1 MANDQ
6 RSNSVGPVLRTG
18 DVADA
23 VIEAIQEDNPGREF
37 VIANKVSYVRIET
50 EGECIIR
57 RETLSK
63 HMGRPFSIAELEL
76 DLTSFSGRVETTDD
90 QIRFYLQR
98 IL

>member
-37 VIANKVSYVRIET
+37 VIADKVSYV
-50 EGECIIR
+50 
-57 RETLSK
+57 
-63 HMGRPFSIAELEL
+63 
-76 DLTSFSGRVETTDD
+76 
-90 QIRFYLQR
+90 
-98 IL
+98 